1 MSQVERS
8 SYHWAGGIA
17 RRIVHIRERR
27 RVLRD
32 TFDVRQQF
40 SAIEESCIPSY
51 CHANWL
57 AAYAAWWRLFTA
69 AELARL
75 HARHG
80 RALDF
85 EAGPGELHHLVGNNY
100 RYDAVEADAPLARTL
115 KLLVPEARL
124 TGFDDIEAGVYDIVF
139 ALDSLEHNDEPEP
152 LIERLLYA
160 LRPGGVLVLSG
171 PTENL
176 LYRMGRAVAGFRGG
190 YHRTTIGHLNTL
202 VERRLSLIQL
212 VQGPWRLPLFLVSA
226 WRAREPRDMSS

>member
-1 MSQVERS
+1 M
-8 SYHWAGGIA
+8 
-17 RRIVHIRERR
+17 RRRR

-32 TFDVRQQF
+32 TFDVRRQF
-40 SAIEESCIPSY
+40 SAIEESCVPSY
-51 CHANWL
+51 CHANWF

-75 HARHG
+75 HAAPG

-85 EAGPGELHHLVGNNY
+85 GAGPGELHYLIGANW

-115 KLLVPEARL
+115 KSLVPDARL
-124 TGFDDIEAGVYDIVF
+124 IGLNDIEAGAYDVVF

-152 LIERLLYA
+152 LIERLRYG
-160 LRPGGVLVLSG
+160 LRPRGVLVLSG

-176 LYRMGRAVAGFRGG
+176 LYRMGRTVAGFRGG

-202 VERRLSLIQL
+202 VEKRLSLIQL

-226 WRAREPRDMSS
+226 WRARGPRDMSS